1 MPEDQDA
8 GAAPEGIRRDFFF
21 RESPPG
27 RGLPDRG
34 GDTRRRPQRAGPCGK
49 AAAQGDPPRSRPRS
63 GYPPSFLRL
72 PRVLGFTLCA
82 SPPRLGRPV
91 AWREVSRKARI
102 DVLTVAVT
110 A

>member
-1 MPEDQDA
+1 MEFGQPPRIVEEGPPMPEDQDA

-49 AAAQGDPPRSRPRS
+49 AAQGGPPEEP
-63 GYPPSFLRL
+63 
-72 PRVLGFTLCA
+72 TK
-82 SPPRLGRPV
+82 
-91 AWREVSRKARI
+91 E
-102 DVLTVAVT
+102 
-110 A
+110 